1 MFYSTV
7 RHHCKHNS
15 VSLVWGTERAPH
27 RASSCQ
33 LRGNSFHTWQNC
45 SALLLVP
52 LRVLV
57 ICNPAAGHPKMPR
70 NYVEQLYASCGGI
83 PLPLGPAD
91 LLKSGCASAPTQ
103 HNRISGVSHSA
114 SGLSYCSKLPSCV
127 IQWEICHWRAGTG
140 LLPLSCKC
148 IQVSTVP
155 PGLLLPSG
163 NMERAISH
171 PQFYTLWHAKVNQ
184 SIGTYRLWWEHF
196 RCFPPAKTV
205 SGDCCPCVE
214 GVLRRGECSLW
225 RCSRLQRAQRQPGAR
240 TLLQAAARRNSQHSL
255 SWEDD
260 QERRE
265 EVSKPAGRFLSQ
277 KSTMTETSEVY
288 KSLLV
293 LWHERTLTGHW
304 RWSQQRGLL
313 RLEPTATWIAVS
325 PAFKD
330 ADDPWDLQPSQAQL
344 YHSICP
350 AHCITSLLNLT
361 WIYWSCYRHTEKFS
375 PRRRENQLCWFLH
388 HWKGKTC
395 QKSEAKFGTMLMWDR
410 KLISSLGMSVS
421 VLVWPDTS

>member
-57 ICNPAAGHPKMPR
+57 TCNPAAGHPKMPR
-70 NYVEQLYASCGGI
+70 NYVEQLCASCGGI

-127 IQWEICHWRAGTG
+127 IQWEICHWGAGTG

-225 RCSRLQRAQRQPGAR
+225 RCSEHRGSPGHAHCCRQQPG
-240 TLLQAAARRNSQHSL
+240 
-255 SWEDD
+255 E
-260 QERRE
+260 
-265 EVSKPAGRFLSQ
+265 
-277 KSTMTETSEVY
+277 
-288 KSLLV
+288 
-293 LWHERTLTGHW
+293 
-304 RWSQQRGLL
+304 
-313 RLEPTATWIAVS
+313 I
-325 PAFKD
+325 
-330 ADDPWDLQPSQAQL
+330 PSIL
-344 YHSICP
+344 
-350 AHCITSLLNLT
+350 
-361 WIYWSCYRHTEKFS
+361 
-375 PRRRENQLCWFLH
+375 
-388 HWKGKTC
+388 
-395 QKSEAKFGTMLMWDR
+395 
-410 KLISSLGMSVS
+410 
-421 VLVWPDTS
+421 